1 MSIIFRNLNRSF
13 ICLVPDTG
21 FRIPDSGFRIPD
33 PFLDSGFRI
42 PDPFPDSGFQLFH
55 TPLHAS
61 LLRRSINFIGFL
73 LLGSV
78 FGHFSIR
85 R

>member
-1 MSIIFRNLNRSF
+1 MSIIFRNLNGSF

-21 FRIPDSGFRIPD
+21 FRIPD
-33 PFLDSGFRI
+33 PFLDSGSRI
-42 PDPFPDSGFQLFH
+42 PDPGFQLFH

>member
-1 MSIIFRNLNRSF
+1 MSIIFRNLNR
-13 ICLVPDTG
+13 PD
-21 FRIPDSGFRIPD
+21 PDSGS
-33 PFLDSGFRI
+33 LSGVRI

-78 FGHFSIR
+78 FGHFLIR